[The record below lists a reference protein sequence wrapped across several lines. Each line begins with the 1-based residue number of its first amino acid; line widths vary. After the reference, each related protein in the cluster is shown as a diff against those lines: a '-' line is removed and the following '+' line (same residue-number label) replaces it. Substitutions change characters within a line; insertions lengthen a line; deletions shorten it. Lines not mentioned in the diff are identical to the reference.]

1 MNDGVG
7 GRTPGSGLDRLA
19 SDRLTSDRRTFIRRA
34 GIAGAVA
41 WTAPVLL
48 ESMMSPA
55 AAASVGAFSTG
66 EVLTS
71 TSIAAATQLP
81 ATAAFTSAVS
91 SSQIVVVLVAAAWPN
106 DSSTARALTLTGP
119 FASATLIA
127 TSAATNAPWIIQ
139 GSGTTGTNT
148 KFSQHLYAYYGVG
161 NGTTTAVRATFAGAP
176 GRAALIAFPVSGT
189 TTAAPIGVKSTA
201 SDTASPYLTP
211 TFNIS
216 GATAGRS
223 MVAFGGLTDTA
234 GSVAWTPPSG
244 FTKLAD
250 LGANSASLPNGNL
263 DISASFGPSQ
273 ASTSAGVGVGVPWSS
288 IAFEIK

>member
-1 MNDGVG
+1 MNDAGG
-7 GRTPGSGLDRLA
+7 GRARGSGF
-19 SDRLTSDRRTFIRRA
+19 DRRTFIRRA
-34 GIAGAVA
+34 GIVGTVA

-48 ESMMSPA
+48 ESVMSPA

-66 EVLTS
+66 QVLTS

-91 SSQIVVVLVAAAWPN
+91 ASQIVVVLVAAAWPN
-106 DSSTARALTLTGP
+106 DASTARPVTLTGP
-119 FASATLIA
+119 FASATLIQ
-127 TSAATNAPWIIQ
+127 TSGATNVPWITQ
-139 GSGTTGTNT
+139 GTGTTGTTT

-161 NGTTTAVRATFAGAP
+161 NGTTTAVKATFGTAP
-176 GRAALIAFPVSGT
+176 GRAALIAFTVSGA
-189 TTAAPIGVKSTA
+189 TTAAPIGQKSTA
-201 SDTASPYLTP
+201 SDTASPYTTP

-234 GSVAWTPPSG
+234 GAVTWTPPSG
-244 FTKLAD
+244 FTELSDIA
-250 LGANSASLPNGNL
+250 ANAASLPNGNL

-273 ASTSAGVGVGVPWSS
+273 TSTSAGVGVGVPWSS